1 MINPFR
7 RRTIKDAAKELSDWK
22 CLNDRERVKARARL
36 MRQEMGLPPSPV
48 LEPRCDWKRL
58 PSGE

>member
-22 CLNDRERVKARARL
+22 YLNDRER
-36 MRQEMGLPPSPV
+36 EEGN
-48 LEPRCDWKRL
+48 
-58 PSGE
+58 